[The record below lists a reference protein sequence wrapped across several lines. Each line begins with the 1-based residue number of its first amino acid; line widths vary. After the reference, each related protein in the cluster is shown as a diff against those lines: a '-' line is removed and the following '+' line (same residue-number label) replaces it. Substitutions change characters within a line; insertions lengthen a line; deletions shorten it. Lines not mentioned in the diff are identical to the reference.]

1 MFISAVCNIK
11 HYVFLI
17 VSTVRFLIKEIYSYS
32 VGFLRLHCFQCIS
45 NQNLKSLLDISLM
58 KSHFSVSVS
67 GSNFVMPLL
76 LYTLFFTLRLT
87 VLLFR
92 IGISVRSRKTI
103 NPLRESLSARWSQPL
118 TIHDADLRHSPES
131 MSLTLASSLWCGT
144 VNQWEGLYADCK
156 WIKKIAK

>member
-1 MFISAVCNIK
+1 
-11 HYVFLI
+11 
-17 VSTVRFLIKEIYSYS
+17 
-32 VGFLRLHCFQCIS
+32 
-45 NQNLKSLLDISLM
+45 
-58 KSHFSVSVS
+58 
-67 GSNFVMPLL
+67 MPLL

-131 MSLTLASSLWCGT
+131 MSLILASSLWCGT

-156 WIKKIAK
+156 WIKKKLPNNTMCLLFLTSTMNIQNFLILLVCSLPAHNSVHRFSCDYITNYAYGWLNTETVSLTSK